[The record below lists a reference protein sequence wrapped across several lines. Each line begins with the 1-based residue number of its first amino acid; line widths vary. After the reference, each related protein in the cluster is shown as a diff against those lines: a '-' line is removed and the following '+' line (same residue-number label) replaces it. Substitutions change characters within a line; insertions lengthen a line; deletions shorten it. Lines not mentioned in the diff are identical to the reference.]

1 GEKLGLPL
9 TFDDNNQCLL
19 LLDTD
24 IFMSIEAKDDI
35 WLLNGMIIPLSPFC
49 GDSIWRQ
56 IMVINGE
63 LAAKNEGTLAYIDSA
78 EILLFIDVI
87 TDLTNIYHIISQL
100 ESFVNQQ
107 EALKNRLQE
116 YAKV

>member
-35 WLLNGMIIPLSPFC
+35 WLLNGMIIPLSPVC

-63 LAAKNEGTLAYIDSA
+63 LAANNEGTLAYIDAA
-78 EILLFIDVI
+78 ETLLLINTI
-87 TDLTNIYHIISQL
+87 TDLTNAYHIISQL

-107 EALKNRLQE
+107 EALKNTLQG